1 MKKQMKW
8 GLVTLILLLGIA
20 AVFIFLDQNAELQ
33 QLEQETAESD
43 KLRQE
48 HNKPQETP
56 QVVDVS
62 DDTQR
67 PPPPGETHET
77 GYWHGDRWHRHDEAR
92 TDDVIPAPQVTAA
105 QRAEW
110 EKYWKEQGL
119 DPPPDGHNYRYD
131 KDGNVAG
138 LYKYNEPRF
147 KVGWSE
153 EDSPGEDYSK
163 LTETEWIRYHA
174 LRHIKG
180 GSLLYL
186 DQPMIKRMMAGETLP
201 NATYASGVQELAS
214 EWLSQLRL
222 KASGPASHV
231 TTIVT
236 WNREPTRAELRE
248 IARKEN
254 ELLKSLERPKRPRP
268 EWQPFVESIVKELE
282 TEVEKRR

>member
-8 GLVTLILLLGIA
+8 GLATLILLLGIA

-48 HNKPQETP
+48 HNKLQETP

-67 PPPPGETHET
+67 PPPPGETHQT
-77 GYWHGDRWHRHDEAR
+77 GYWHGDHWHRHDEAR
-92 TDDVIPAPQVTAA
+92 TDVVISAPQVTAA

-110 EKYWKEQGL
+110 EKYWKDQGL
-119 DPPPDGHNYRYD
+119 DPPPDGHGYRYD
-131 KDGNVAG
+131 KDGKVAG
-138 LYKYNEPRF
+138 LFKYNEPEF
-147 KVGWSE
+147 EVGWSKSE
-153 EDSPGEDYSK
+153 APGQDFTK

-174 LRHIKG
+174 LRHIVG

-201 NATYASGVQELAS
+201 KATYARGVQELAE
-214 EWLSQLRL
+214 EWMNELRY
-222 KASGPASHV
+222 KASGPTPKV
-231 TTIVT
+231 TTSVT
-236 WNREPTRAELRE
+236 WDRDPTPAELEE
-248 IARKEN
+248 IARKKH
-254 ELLKSLERPKRPRP
+254 ELLESMERPKRLFP
-268 EWQPFVESIVKELE
+268 EWQPFVETIVQELE
-282 TEVEKRR
+282 SELKKRR

>member
-1 MKKQMKW
+1 MKKQMIW

-48 HNKPQETP
+48 HNKLQETP

-67 PPPPGETHET
+67 PPPPGETHQT
-77 GYWHGDRWHRHDEAR
+77 GYWQGDNWHRHDEAR
-92 TDDVIPAPQVTAA
+92 TDVVIPAPQVTAA

-110 EKYWKEQGL
+110 EKYWKDQGL
-119 DPPPDGHNYRYD
+119 DPPPDGHGYRYD
-131 KDGNVAG
+131 KDGKVAG
-138 LYKYNEPRF
+138 LFKYNEPRF
-147 KVGWSE
+147 KVGWSKSE
-153 EDSPGEDYSK
+153 APGQDFTK

-174 LRHIKG
+174 LRHIVG

-201 NATYASGVQELAS
+201 KATYARGVQELAE
-214 EWLSQLRL
+214 EWMNELRY
-222 KASGPASHV
+222 KASGPTPKV
-231 TTIVT
+231 TTSVT
-236 WNREPTRAELRE
+236 WDRDPTPAELEE
-248 IARKEN
+248 IARKKH
-254 ELLKSLERPKRPRP
+254 ELLESMERPKRLFP
-268 EWQPFVESIVKELE
+268 EWQPFVETIVQELE
-282 TEVEKRR
+282 SELKKRR

>member
-1 MKKQMKW
+1 MKKQMIW
-8 GLVTLILLLGIA
+8 GLATLILLLGIA

-67 PPPPGETHET
+67 PPPPGETHQT
-77 GYWHGDRWHRHDEAR
+77 GYWHGDHWHRHDEAR
-92 TDDVIPAPQVTAA
+92 TDVVISAPQVTAA

-110 EKYWKEQGL
+110 EKYWKDQGL
-119 DPPPDGHNYRYD
+119 DPPPDGHGYRYD
-131 KDGNVAG
+131 KDGKVAG
-138 LYKYNEPRF
+138 LFKYNEPEF
-147 KVGWSE
+147 EVGWSKSE
-153 EDSPGEDYSK
+153 APGQDFTK

-174 LRHIKG
+174 LRHIVG

-201 NATYASGVQELAS
+201 KATYARGVQELAE
-214 EWLSQLRL
+214 EWMNELRY
-222 KASGPASHV
+222 KASGPTPKV
-231 TTIVT
+231 TTSVT
-236 WNREPTRAELRE
+236 WDRDPTPAELEE
-248 IARKEN
+248 IARKKH
-254 ELLKSLERPKRPRP
+254 ELLESMERPKRLFP
-268 EWQPFVESIVKELE
+268 EWQPFVETIVQELE
-282 TEVEKRR
+282 SELKKRR

>member
-1 MKKQMKW
+1 MSKQMKW
-8 GLVTLILLLGIA
+8 GLATLILLLGIA

-92 TDDVIPAPQVTAA
+92 TDDVIPAPQMTAA

-110 EKYWKEQGL
+110 EKYWKDQGL
-119 DPPPDGHNYRYD
+119 DPPPDGHGYRYD
-131 KDGNVAG
+131 KDGKVAG
-138 LYKYNEPRF
+138 LFKYNEPEF
-147 KVGWSE
+147 EVGWSKSE
-153 EDSPGEDYSK
+153 APGQDFTK

-174 LRHIKG
+174 LRHIVG

-201 NATYASGVQELAS
+201 KATYARGVQELAE
-214 EWLSQLRL
+214 EWMNELRY
-222 KASGPASHV
+222 KASGPTPKV
-231 TTIVT
+231 TTSVT
-236 WNREPTRAELRE
+236 WDRDPTPAELEE
-248 IARKEN
+248 IARKKH
-254 ELLKSLERPKRPRP
+254 ELLESMERPKRLFP
-268 EWQPFVESIVKELE
+268 EWQPFVETIVQELE
-282 TEVEKRR
+282 SELKKRR

>member
-1 MKKQMKW
+1 MKKQMIW

-33 QLEQETAESD
+33 QLEQETAKSD

-67 PPPPGETHET
+67 PPPPGETHQT
-77 GYWHGDRWHRHDEAR
+77 GYWQGDNWHRHDEAR
-92 TDDVIPAPQVTAA
+92 TDVVISAPQVTAA

-110 EKYWKEQGL
+110 EKYWKDQGL
-119 DPPPDGHNYRYD
+119 DPPPDGHGYRYD
-131 KDGNVAG
+131 KDGKVAG
-138 LYKYNEPRF
+138 LFKYNEPEF
-147 KVGWSE
+147 EVGWSKSE
-153 EDSPGEDYSK
+153 APGQDFTK

-174 LRHIKG
+174 LRHIVG

-201 NATYASGVQELAS
+201 KATYARGVQELAE
-214 EWLSQLRL
+214 EWMNELRY
-222 KASGPASHV
+222 KASGPTPKV
-231 TTIVT
+231 TTSVT
-236 WNREPTRAELRE
+236 WDRDPTPAELEE
-248 IARKEN
+248 IARKKH
-254 ELLKSLERPKRPRP
+254 ELLESMERPKRLFP
-268 EWQPFVESIVKELE
+268 EWQPFVETIVQELE
-282 TEVEKRR
+282 SELKKRR